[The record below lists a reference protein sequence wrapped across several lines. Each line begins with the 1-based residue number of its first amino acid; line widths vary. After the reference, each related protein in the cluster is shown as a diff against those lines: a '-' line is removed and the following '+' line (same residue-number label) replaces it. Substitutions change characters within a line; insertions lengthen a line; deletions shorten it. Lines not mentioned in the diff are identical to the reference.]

1 MSQEF
6 LMSPDISVA
15 ICKIKVNQE
24 FEDFLWKN
32 LESVFFQMEH
42 HEFFKQETELVR
54 RQGIYS

>member
-6 LMSPDISVA
+6 LMSSEISMA

-32 LESVFFQMEH
+32 LETFFQMEH